1 MYRAYPPPSSALFG
15 SKSTSDKDKKDVTQ
29 GPPKVLAPSGLKPPT
44 RMTHKH
50 YSSSSMTPSNAPLPP
65 PLKSENMEPVRSHD
79 VSYSSPLNDSISQR
93 RSELHTLQE
102 RANGSNADNLLARAR
117 AATDKSSNPTAVT
130 PPPMSSLS
138 SNNLKPQPPV
148 FMSNLQSGD
157 DVKKQPPSPPRR
169 SSIPAPKV
177 HVTTNTTTTDTN
189 KPAESYG
196 SYTTK
201 LNENDEAVFNQVDI
215 TEPTI
220 EGPERA
226 KISTTVHTRPPP
238 PPPPKTEWKPSL
250 EQSKEV
256 VQEETPHVP
265 SPAPIPTAPDTVLT
279 PSPPSQGNTPVPPTT
294 SDTTGSKRE
303 ALASLWNVAQTPNS
317 SVAEVDMD
325 HPPPSTSIQTTN
337 EVAPVPEK
345 IETAQNAPKESGT
358 LRLVKELRKT
368 KESLEE
374 ALKRESKL
382 EAQIMEL
389 KLNNLGSESRGR
401 APRSIVEDRSN
412 TESRRKRMKS
422 PEPSGRKKNVDPL
435 SDIDIASRAVETVDH
450 IFESTL
456 ATYVVRKPYG
466 GNEQLECTFK
476 DNKPFNN
483 RGTTVNWSSPVL
495 NYLQNASVKDERTL
509 EVAAQLKADGS
520 ILMLYGSSCRHGT
533 VAISSDG
540 NEEFEFKTF
549 HDAEYMDGSLG
560 KIIYID
566 TEGNDG
572 EYWLDPVYEEALSIR
587 ETYCSNVF
595 SAALALE
602 ATSPKT
608 GSSPLQGNQHSFH
621 SFNVANQPQTVKP
634 PMTDACTGTE
644 DLPLPPATS
653 APIES
658 GAKPIP
664 VQPDA
669 RNSSKAVN
677 QTGLKEKKSDM
688 ESFEKQDTG
697 STDILASFIIF
708 FFSSIFSLLWFLFM
722 IPVRIS
728 KLSLTL
734 MSVIALYQIVWTLLA
749 DYEGSALID
758 MNYNT
763 H

>member
-1 MYRAYPPPSSALFG
+1 MYRAYPPPSSALFASQG
-15 SKSTSDKDKKDVTQ
+15 TSGEDKKDVTQ
-29 GPPKVLAPSGLKPPT
+29 GPPKVLAPSGLRPPT
-44 RMTHKH
+44 MVTHKH
-50 YSSSSMTPSNAPLPP
+50 YSSSSMAPSNAPLPP
-65 PLKSENMEPVRSHD
+65 PLKSENMEPARSPD
-79 VSYSSPLNDSISQR
+79 VSYSSSWNDSISQR
-93 RSELHTLQE
+93 RNELHTLQE

-117 AATDKSSNPTAVT
+117 AATNTSSNPTAAP
-130 PPPMSSLS
+130 PPPMSSFS
-138 SNNLKPQPPV
+138 SNLKPQPPV
-148 FMSNLQSGD
+148 FMSNIQSGV
-157 DVKKQPPSPPRR
+157 DVKEQSPSPPRR

-177 HVTTNTTTTDTN
+177 HVTTTGTN
-189 KPAESYG
+189 KAVESYE
-196 SYTTK
+196 SYTTNS
-201 LNENDEAVFNQVDI
+201 NENDGAVFNKVDI
-215 TEPTI
+215 TKPTI

-238 PPPPKTEWKPSL
+238 PPPPKTESKPSS
-250 EQSKEV
+250 EQPKEV
-256 VQEETPHVP
+256 VQEEFPYAP
-265 SPAPIPTAPDTVLT
+265 SPTAPYTVLT
-279 PSPPSQGNTPVPPTT
+279 PSPPPQGNKPVPPTT

-317 SVAEVDMD
+317 SVAEVDTD
-325 HPPPSTSIQTTN
+325 HPPSSTFIHTTK

-345 IETAQNAPKESGT
+345 IETTQNVPKESGT

-368 KESLEE
+368 KESLED

-389 KLNNLGSESRGR
+389 KLNSLGSESRGR
-401 APRSIVEDRSN
+401 APRSIVDDRSN

-476 DNKPFNN
+476 DEKSFND
-483 RGTTVNWSSPVL
+483 RGTTVNWNSPVL

-509 EVAAQLKADGS
+509 EVAAKLKADGS

-533 VAISSDG
+533 IAISSDG
-540 NEEFEFKTF
+540 NKEFEFKTF
-549 HDAEYMDGSLG
+549 DDAEYMDGSLG

-602 ATSPKT
+602 ATSPKN
-608 GSSPLQGNQHSFH
+608 GSSSLQGNQHSFH
-621 SFNVANQPQTVKP
+621 SFHVANQPQAVKP
-634 PMTDACTGTE
+634 PMTDACIGTE

-653 APIES
+653 TTIES
-658 GAKPIP
+658 ETKPIK

-677 QTGLKEKKSDM
+677 QTGWKEKKSDM
-688 ESFEKQDTG
+688 ESFEKQGTG

-708 FFSSIFSLLWFLFM
+708 FFSSIFSLLWFLFT

-728 KLSLTL
+728 KLSVTL

-749 DYEGSALID
+749 DYEGSAMID